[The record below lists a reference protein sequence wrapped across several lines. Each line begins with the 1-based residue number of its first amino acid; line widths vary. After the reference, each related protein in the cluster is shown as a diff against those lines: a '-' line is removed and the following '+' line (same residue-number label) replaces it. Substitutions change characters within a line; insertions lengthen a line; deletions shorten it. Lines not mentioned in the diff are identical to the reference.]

1 MRHTDTTPVLV
12 PILLT
17 NPLISD
23 FAQQSLSIE
32 LVDIDTYE
40 SRDDVPGYFNHEL
53 LPFGVKV
60 ISTWSKDTFA
70 ITGVLEPGNPN
81 HGTSGFS
88 GISSIEI
95 SNGLSLLIYAEQNKS
110 TGEILMYHLFPLF
123 CNESLNIY
131 DWTMEIPVSPERFV
145 VSWDQPMCTYVDE
158 HSKYLTITIWPR
170 TIKLLVKDYFYKFGY
185 LKCYAF
191 RTS

>member
-1 MRHTDTTPVLV
+1 MRHTDPTPVLI

-17 NPLISD
+17 NPLITNLVQES
-23 FAQQSLSIE
+23 ASIE
-32 LVDIDTYE
+32 LVGVDTYE

-60 ISTWSKDTFA
+60 VSTWSKDTFK

-88 GISSIEI
+88 GISSIELPG
-95 SNGLSLLIYAEQNKS
+95 GLCLLIYAEQNKS

-123 CNESLNIY
+123 CKESLLIY

-145 VSWDQPMCTYVDE
+145 ISWAQPMFTYVGQ

-170 TIKLLVKDYFYKFGY
+170 TIKILVEDYFYKFGY

-191 RTS
+191 LTN

>member
-1 MRHTDTTPVLV
+1 MRHTDPTPVLI

-17 NPLISD
+17 NPLITNLVQESV
-23 FAQQSLSIE
+23 SIK
-32 LVDIDTYE
+32 LVGVDTYE

-60 ISTWSKDTFA
+60 VSTWSEDTFE

-88 GISSIEI
+88 GISSIELPG
-95 SNGLSLLIYAEQNKS
+95 GLCLLIYAEQNKS

-123 CNESLNIY
+123 CKENLRIY
-131 DWTMEIPVSPERFV
+131 SWTMEIPVSPERFV
-145 VSWDQPMCTYVDE
+145 ISWAQPMFTYVDE

-170 TIKLLVKDYFYKFGY
+170 TIKFLVKDYFYKLDY

-191 RTS
+191 LTN

>member
-1 MRHTDTTPVLV
+1 MRHTDTTPVLI

-23 FAQQSLSIE
+23 FTQQSLSIE
-32 LVDIDTYE
+32 LVGIDTYE

-53 LPFGVKV
+53 IPFGVKV
-60 ISTWSKDTFA
+60 VSTWSKDTFA
-70 ITGVLEPGNPN
+70 ITGVLEPGNTN
-81 HGTSGFS
+81 KGTSGFS
-88 GISSIEI
+88 GISSIEL

-123 CNESLNIY
+123 RNESLNIY